1 MASLDSVF
9 DLQQLTSERF
19 HCSSES
25 DDGTVISCAATT
37 VVLELSR
44 E

>member
-1 MASLDSVF
+1 MAGLDSVS

-37 VVLELSR
+37 IALELLR
-44 E
+44 Q